1 MATAR
6 PFAYNPSQTNI
17 PGVSLFG
24 YLSVGGIGTGKI
36 AGLTTWNGP
45 NEDLGYVIAKVVPG
59 NTQPTPIVGV
69 SASVA
74 FYRSA
79 TFSEA
84 AFLNI
89 VNKGLH
95 LNYSV
100 GTDASF
106 YLLNNGYWTNYPSVT
121 YDADALIY
129 MNALT
134 ATGVVLDSNTKGYID
149 TLFISLKTNG
159 LYTKMDAFYPMLG
172 NTVNSQKLNG
182 KSVAGVRQSTYDL
195 GFGGGWIFIQGGIG
209 IAGIAKG
216 NATNTYIATNKQY
229 SDLPSLLN
237 THFAVY
243 GNDAGGYGGY
253 DTGAADVYVGDQY
266 TTTGVSYRFVEMRL
280 AYSPQNLS
288 YGYVNNQRDYNST
301 YDYPENILAGNGP
314 TPNNNGISTHN
325 SFAVMS
331 YDNDLLN
338 GTNNFSINGIPYSNY
353 GTSPSDPATTPYGA
367 DLLFGYYYDW
377 FNGFQMYTGGAY
389 AWLGFGTYLSTV
401 DQYNYQSI
409 VNTFMYSFGKNTY

>member
-6 PFAYNPSQTNI
+6 PFAYNPSQTII

-24 YLSVGGIGTGKI
+24 YLSVGDIGTGKI
-36 AGLTTWNGP
+36 TGLTTWNGP

-59 NTQPTPIVGV
+59 NTQPTPISGV
-69 SASVA
+69 SASVG
-74 FYRSA
+74 FYRSS

-84 AFLNI
+84 SFFYI
-89 VNKGLH
+89 VNRGLH

-121 YDADALIY
+121 YDADAVIY

-134 ATGVVLDSNTKGYID
+134 ATGVVLDSNAKGYID

-159 LYTKMDAFYPMLG
+159 LYAKMEAFYPMLG
-172 NTVNSQKLNG
+172 NTGYSQRLNG

-195 GFGGGWIFIQGGIG
+195 VFSGGWTFYQNGYKG
-209 IAGIAKG
+209 GIAKG
-216 NATNTYIATNKQY
+216 NAYNTSIVVNKKY
-229 SDLPSLLN
+229 FDLPSLLD

-243 GNDAGGYGGY
+243 GNDVGGYGGY
-253 DTGAADVYVGDQY
+253 DTAAADVYVGDQY

-280 AYSPQNLS
+280 AYSPAGGYYSYQN
-288 YGYVNNQRDYNST
+288 RDYNST
-301 YDYPENILAGNGP
+301 YDYPGNILASDGP

-331 YDNDLLN
+331 YDNYALD
-338 GTNNFSINGIPYSNY
+338 GTNNFSINGSPYTNS
-353 GTSPSDPATTPYGA
+353 GTSPSDPATTTSGA
-367 DLLFGYYYDW
+367 DLFFGYYLDY
-377 FNGFQMYTGGAY
+377 FNGQQFYTGGAY
-389 AWLGFGTYLSTV
+389 AWLGFGTYLNAV

-409 VNTFMYSFGKNTY
+409 VNTFMTSFGKNTY